1 MPRNIEIK
9 ARLDD
14 GIEAL
19 LPLARAVAG
28 GAEPDTIDQDDS
40 FYAVPHGRL
49 KLRRFADGT
58 AELIHYTRG
67 DRADAKASEYVR
79 VAVPD
84 AAALHEALQ
93 RANGLVG
100 RVRKRRWLLLAGSTR
115 IHLDRVEGLGDFM
128 ELEVVLRD
136 GQSDED
142 GRATAEALMRELG
155 LAHAPRIA
163 GAYMDLLRDSQ
174 KLQGDAASSSGISSA
189 RKS

>member
-9 ARLDD
+9 AVLSD
-14 GIEAL
+14 GIDAL
-19 LPLARAVAG
+19 LPRARAVAG
-28 GAEPDTIDQDDS
+28 GAEPVLIAQDDS

-49 KLRRFADGT
+49 KLRRFADGS
-58 AELIHYTRG
+58 AELIHYTRS
-67 DRADAKASEYVR
+67 DDEAAKASDYVR

-84 AAALHEALQ
+84 ADALHEALQ

-100 RVRKRRWLLLAGSTR
+100 RVRKHRWLLLAGATR

-142 GRATAEALMRELG
+142 GRAIAEGLMRALG

-163 GAYMDLLRDSQ
+163 GAYMDLLRDKAQSA
-174 KLQGDAASSSGISSA
+174 AASSSGISSA